1 MPKGTSCHAQ
11 LPPRLLTD
19 LQRAVYV
26 PGMVRDDAGIKRVE
40 GEVHLGDVG
49 VDHLGDVGSAQDGL
63 PLTVVAYLASP
74 SPKPD
79 VSKVQMMAFGVAHRV
94 SKVRRSACNT
104 RQQQR
109 ARPERPWAQ
118 NRGQNAASPTS
129 EMVTKVTSLYSCAKT
144 VSQCWRDIRTLPGPV
159 EFIRSSPLP
168 AELSPG
174 Q

>member
-19 LQRAVYV
+19 LQRVVYV
-26 PGMVRDDAGIKRVE
+26 PGMVRDDAGIERAE

-49 VDHLGDVGSAQDGL
+49 VAHVGDVGSAQDGL

-79 VSKVQMMAFGVAHRV
+79 VSKVQMIALGVADHV

-104 RQQQR
+104 HQQQR
-109 ARPERPWAQ
+109 ARPERPRAQ
-118 NRGQNAASPTS
+118 NRGQNGASPTC
-129 EMVTKVTSLYSCAKT
+129 EMVTKVTSLYSYAKT
-144 VSQCWRDIRTLPGPV
+144 V
-159 EFIRSSPLP
+159 
-168 AELSPG
+168 
-174 Q
+174 

>member
-19 LQRAVYV
+19 LQRVVYV

-79 VSKVQMMAFGVAHRV
+79 VSKVQMIALGVARRV